1 MNNILKITLI
11 CTIFTTLLSGCQTS
25 RTRGQKLENSAIE
38 KLAEMNFTQDQIIE
52 MIGQPTLRP
61 TYSPKTWYY
70 VYSVEKRRAWF
81 LPNISEQQIV
91 KLSFCD
97 AGTLQD
103 VEVLDNKQNNS
114 ISPIAGKT
122 PTYGTQKTALQKFVT
137 NFGRFNSLSKRQSK
151 R

>member
-25 RTRGQKLENSAIE
+25 RTRGQKIENSTIK
-38 KLAEMNFTQDQIIE
+38 KLAEMNFTQAQIIE

-70 VYSVEKRRAWF
+70 VYYVEKKRAWF
-81 LPNISEQQIV
+81 LPQVSEQQVV
-91 KLSFCD
+91 KLSFAD

-103 VEVLDNKQNNS
+103 VEILENQQNNS
-114 ISPIAGKT
+114 IIPVTNKT

-137 NFGRFNSLSKRQSK
+137 NFGRFNSLSKRESK